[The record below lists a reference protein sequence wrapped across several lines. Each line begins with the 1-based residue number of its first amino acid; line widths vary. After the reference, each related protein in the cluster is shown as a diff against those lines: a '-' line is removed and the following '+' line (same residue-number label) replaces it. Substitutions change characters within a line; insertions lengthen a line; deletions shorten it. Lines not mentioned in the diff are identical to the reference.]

1 MMNIENA
8 PKEIVQSFIDLVSMG
23 KGLMNE
29 NQQSSVTQEL
39 GRFFPSIISG
49 GRRGESSELLK
60 VNAGESS
67 ASATDTNNINFTIR
81 STTKRMIEEIWG
93 SKATSKKPRK
103 SMSHKTTSGKT
114 PRKFAIL
121 FHVKHEFRLGTWFM
135 VFLKSDLPRLY
146 FEVCHTKSELFWAIS
161 VSSKRNT
168 KEDFELVLLRQT
180 CQINHV
186 LNYASGIGLGTIRR
200 PLRHVS
206 AVLL

>member
-1 MMNIENA
+1 MV
-8 PKEIVQSFIDLVSMG
+8 KW
-23 KGLMNE
+23 LMDK
-29 NQQSSVTQEL
+29 NQQPSVTQEL
-39 GRFFPSIISG
+39 GRLFPSIRGG
-49 GRRGESSELLK
+49 GRRGKSSELLR
-60 VNAGESS
+60 VGAGESS
-67 ASATDTNNINFTIR
+67 ASATDTNDTGFATLSSTKWTIA
-81 STTKRMIEEIWG
+81 KIWE

-135 VFLKSDLPRLY
+135 VFLKFDLPRLY

>member
-1 MMNIENA
+1 MNSENA

-39 GRFFPSIISG
+39 GRFFPSIISW
-49 GRRGESSELLK
+49 GRRGESSELLR

-67 ASATDTNNINFTIR
+67 AAATNTNNINFTIR

-121 FHVKHEFRLGTWFM
+121 FHVKHEFKLGTWFM
-135 VFLKSDLPRLY
+135 LFLKFDLPRLY
-146 FEVCHTKSELFWAIS
+146 FEVLPYKKW
-161 VSSKRNT
+161 
-168 KEDFELVLLRQT
+168 VLLSHFSLVQKEYKGRLWT
-180 CQINHV
+180 RAFEANMSNKPCAKWCFRNR
-186 LNYASGIGLGTIRR
+186 SGHYPTYF
-200 PLRHVS
+200 VS
-206 AVLL
+206 C